1 MTPTE
6 PRIKVHV
13 PVAWNVAKL
22 EETDGRLPS
31 EDYQPPKVWIEMHP
45 AGTDRVRC
53 LTGYAEPAALI
64 FEQDHETRRLVGFLK
79 REDMVH
85 LNRFFKLGEFDEA

>member
-6 PRIKVHV
+6 PRIKAHV
-13 PVAWNVAKL
+13 PMAWNIAKL
-22 EETDGRLPS
+22 EETDGALPS
-31 EDYQPPKVWIEMHP
+31 EEYGPPTVWIEMHL
-45 AGTDRVRC
+45 ADSHRARL
-53 LTGYAEPAALI
+53 LTGSREPMALI

-85 LNRFFKLGEFDEA
+85 LYRFFKLGEFDA